1 MKMIFLIVS
10 ICIQGLYTY
19 PQPTQAK
26 LDELLTAYSRV
37 NKFNGTALV
46 AQKGKILFEKGYGL
60 KDANR
65 GLKNDVNTIYQ
76 IGSVTKQFTAA
87 VILHL
92 QEQNKLSIK
101 DKLSK
106 YFPDFANGDKITIE
120 NLLTHTSGIYNYTN
134 DSTFMAN
141 EISKNY
147 TRDKMIALFKNKPLN
162 FEPGAKWSYSNSG
175 YSMLGYIIEK
185 VTNKSYEQVVHEII
199 LEPLHMNHS
208 GFDFTHLK
216 STDKAIGYFVLNGNI
231 KAVAP
236 IVDSSVS
243 FSAGALYSTVD
254 DLYKWDRSIYSN
266 TILKPESWKT
276 ALTPYKDKYGYGWF
290 IDTLFNKQVTMH
302 GGGIHG
308 FNSNMFRMPQDEIV
322 IILLNNKGN
331 PTLDEITKGLAA
343 ILLDQKYEIPKENVA
358 VTVPESILQS
368 YVGEY
373 ELAPT
378 FKITVRIENGNLKAQ
393 ATGQPAFDLFAK
405 SESSFFLKVVDA
417 QVEFFKGED
426 GKIDHLI
433 LYQNGAKIPGK
444 KVK

>member
-1 MKMIFLIVS
+1 MKKIFLFVS

-26 LDELLTAYSRV
+26 LDELLTAYSRL

-46 AQKGKILFEKGYGL
+46 AQKGKILLEKGYGL
-60 KDANR
+60 KDANLA
-65 GLKNDVNTIYQ
+65 LKNDVNTIYQ

-87 VILHL
+87 IILRL
-92 QEQNKLSIK
+92 QEQKKLSVK
-101 DKLSK
+101 DWLNK
-106 YFPDFANGDKITIE
+106 YFPDFPNGEKITIE

-134 DSTFMAN
+134 DSKFMAN
-141 EISKNY
+141 EITHNY
-147 TRDKMIALFKNKPLN
+147 TRDKMIALFRDKPLE
-162 FEPGAKWSYSNSG
+162 FEPGTKWSYSNSG
-175 YSMLGYIIEK
+175 YMMLGYIIEK
-185 VTNKSYEQVVHEII
+185 VTNKPYGQVMHEMI
-199 LEPLHMNHS
+199 LQPLHMEHS

-216 STDKAIGYFVLNGNI
+216 NPDKAVGYMVLNENNKSI
-231 KAVAP
+231 AP

-243 FSAGALYSTVD
+243 YAAGSLYSTVE
-254 DLYKWDRSIYSN
+254 DLYKWERSIYSN
-266 TILKPESWKT
+266 AILKSGSWKT
-276 ALTPYKDKYGYGWF
+276 AFIPYKDKYGYGWF
-290 IDTLFNKQVTMH
+290 IDTLFNRQVIMH

-308 FNSNMFRMPQDEIV
+308 FNSNMFRMPQDELV

-358 VTVPESILQS
+358 VNVPESILQS
-368 YVGEY
+368 YVGDY

>member
-1 MKMIFLIVS
+1 MKKFFLILVIIIES
-10 ICIQGLYTY
+10 TCTY
-19 PQPTQAK
+19 AQSTQAK
-26 LDELLTAYSRV
+26 LDELLTAYSKI

-46 AQKGKILFEKGYGL
+46 AQKGKILLEKGYGM
-60 KDANR
+60 KDAN
-65 GLKNDVNTIYQ
+65 LSLTNDVNTIYQ

-92 QEQNKLSIK
+92 EEQNKLSIK

-106 YFPDFANGDKITIE
+106 YFPDFANGNKITIE

-141 EISKNY
+141 EITHNY
-147 TRDKMIALFKNKPLN
+147 TRDKMIALFKNKPLD

-216 STDKAIGYFVLNGNI
+216 SADKAIGYFVLNGNI

-236 IVDSSVS
+236 IVDSTVS
-243 FSAGALYSTVD
+243 FSAGALYSTVE

-276 ALTPYKDKYGYGWF
+276 ALTPYKDKYGYGWL
-290 IDTLFNKQVTMH
+290 IDTLYNRQVTMH
-302 GGGIHG
+302 SGGIHG

-322 IILLNNKGN
+322 IILLNNKRN
-331 PTLDEITKGLAA
+331 PTLNEITKGLAA

-358 VTVPESILQS
+358 LTVPESILQS

-378 FKITVRIENGNLKAQ
+378 FKIIVRIENGNLKAQ

-433 LYQNGAKIPGK
+433 LYQNGATIPGK
-444 KVK
+444 KIK